1 MSDRQPRLS
10 VSLPYWQ
17 DRDPLEALEV
27 ADAADKLGYH
37 QLWVGEMA
45 TFDAFALATAIG
57 ARPGEIP
64 LCLGPFAVDVRTPAT
79 IAMGAASVAAL
90 TGRQV
95 DVAIGTSSTV
105 LVEQWHGRQRR
116 SPARHLEE
124 SALIVRGLLAGE
136 KVDFIGQVEST
147 RGYRL
152 RLDAPTST
160 LTVAAFGARAL
171 ACAARTADRVVLNLV
186 TPAQVRR
193 CVETVCA
200 VAGDENRPAPRVAV
214 WVTAAVDPAPE
225 ITATVRR
232 GIVGYL
238 AAPGY
243 GEMFAEAGFGAIV
256 DLARSGAHPREILAA
271 IPDELT
277 HSVGMFGD
285 RATVAG
291 RLAEYRA
298 AGAAEV
304 VVVPATSAADPAG
317 FRTLE
322 TIVRIDDQAQP

>member
-1 MSDRQPRLS
+1 MNEPSLS

-17 DRDPLEALEV
+17 DRDPLEALAV

-45 TFDAFALATAIG
+45 TFDAFALASAIG
-57 ARPGEIP
+57 NRAGGIP

-79 IAMGAASVAAL
+79 IAIGSASVAAL

-116 SPARHLEE
+116 NPARHLEE
-124 SALIVRGLLAGE
+124 SALILRGLLAGE
-136 KVDFIGQVEST
+136 KVDFTGRVEST

-152 RLDAPTST
+152 RLDAPRST
-160 LTVAAFGARAL
+160 LTIAAFGARAL
-171 ACAARTADRVVLNLV
+171 ACAAKTADRVVLNLV

-193 CVETVCA
+193 CVEVIRN
-200 VAGDENRPAPRVAV
+200 VAEHENRPAPKVAV
-214 WVTAAVDPAPE
+214 WVTAAVDPEPE
-225 ITATVRR
+225 MTATVRR

-243 GEMFAEAGFGAIV
+243 GEMFVEAGFGAIV

-271 IPDELT
+271 VTDELPY
-277 HSVGMFGD
+277 SVGLFGD
-285 RATVAG
+285 EPAVAA

-298 AGAAEV
+298 AGADEV

-322 TIVRIDDQAQP
+322 TIVRVDHEQPTP